1 MVLKIGII
9 GLDTSH
15 VPAFTK
21 LLNDSEAS
29 YHITGGQVVAA
40 FPGGSPDFELSIS
53 RVDGYTN
60 ELRDKYGVHIVE
72 SPEQVAER
80 CDAILLESVD
90 GRVHLEQFRR
100 IAPFG
105 KPVFIDKP
113 FAVSSEDARQIA
125 KLSREHGIPVMSASA
140 LRFAE
145 ALQDAKRVEDQGD
158 VIGADFYGPMALQP
172 TQPGLFWYGVHT
184 VDMLYQIM
192 GGGCVEVI
200 AATQEDHDVI
210 TGFWKDGR
218 IGTIRGNR
226 KGNNKFGGVVHRVK
240 RSDYID
246 VYANPKPYYASL
258 LEQVM
263 DMFRTGQPGIDL
275 DETVEIIRFMEA
287 ANESRSTGKRV
298 ALTVQ

>member
-21 LLNDSEAS
+21 LLNDSEAP
-29 YHITGGQVVAA
+29 YHIPGGQVVVA

-53 RVDGYTN
+53 RVEGYTN
-60 ELRDKYGVHIVE
+60 ELRDKYGVQIVE

-263 DMFRTGQPGIDL
+263 NMFRTGQPGIDL